1 MRLSLHRY
9 RSLTF
14 RILLRPNHGP
24 HPCFAVVQQGIE
36 VLIPPAS
43 YVSEEDIEWT
53 VCGKCS
59 VVIPNTHEDVW

>member
-1 MRLSLHRY
+1 LRLSLH

-14 RILLRPNHGP
+14 RILLRPKWP
-24 HPCFAVVQQGIE
+24 ASLLCRCKQGIE